1 MGPKALL
8 AVLLV
13 LCAALGPAACGPDE
27 RSPSSGGEERASTPA
42 PTTREQEQ
50 PTTRER
56 PTTQE
61 QTREE
66 QTRPE
71 ETRSE
76 LEELLEEPAYTTV
89 GDGIGALS
97 LRVPAAWGEVIVG
110 QESEGEGS
118 WTTFGGVAVASS
130 ITAAPDLAAWHETV
144 GAEGTYAVA
153 SRALA
158 QRYTDEE
165 LVAFGPNDFSVAC
178 ERGARSG
185 FSRPPYSGV
194 AQAWK
199 GCGGDPAASYV
210 TLSAAPEGRECVV
223 VMQIG
228 LVENDEGLEDG
239 QHLLETFEADCSLVP
254 AEAEVEAGAEDEA
267 PASSAEAYAY
277 ERPQPAEVPQYGAGV
292 ACSDF
297 VTMYGEPSQWQAQQF
312 YDGVAT
318 PEQRA
323 ALDPDG
329 DGFACSEGN
338 SASAPETPAG
348 PDNPA
353 YPGAEGCV
361 NPGPCG
367 VNPVEDPGDNVDPK
381 TGLVVGDDTPDC
393 ATPEQV
399 LASGLCKNVIVGAG
413 S

>member
-1 MGPKALL
+1 VGPKTLL

-13 LCAALGPAACGPDE
+13 LCVTTGLAACGPDE
-27 RSPSSGGEERASTPA
+27 RSPSSGGEERASAPA
-42 PTTREQEQ
+42 PTTQEQER

-66 QTRPE
+66 QPPPQQA
-71 ETRSE
+71 RSE
-76 LEELLEEPAYTTV
+76 LEELLEEPAPAPEPAYATV
-89 GDGIGALS
+89 GDGTGALS
-97 LRVPAAWGEVIVG
+97 LQVPAAWGEVIVG
-110 QESEGEGS
+110 QASEGGGGS
-118 WTTFGGVAVASS
+118 WTTFRGAGVASS

-144 GAEGTYAVA
+144 GAVGTYAVA

-158 QRYTDEE
+158 GRYTDDE
-165 LVAFGPNDFSVAC
+165 LVALGPNDFSAECVP
-178 ERGARSG
+178 GARSG

-223 VMQIG
+223 VMHIG
-228 LVENDEGLEDG
+228 LVVGEEGLEAG
-239 QHLLETFEADCSLVP
+239 QHLLETFEADCALVP
-254 AEAEVEAGAEDEA
+254 AEAEVEAS
-267 PASSAEAYAY
+267 ASSAEAYAY
-277 ERPQPAEVPQYGAGV
+277 ETSEPAEAPQYGAGV

-297 VTMYGEPSQWQAQQF
+297 VAMYGEPSQWQAQRF
-312 YDGVAT
+312 DDGVAT

-338 SASAPETPAG
+338 R
-348 PDNPA
+348 
-353 YPGAEGCV
+353 
-361 NPGPCG
+361 
-367 VNPVEDPGDNVDPK
+367 
-381 TGLVVGDDTPDC
+381 
-393 ATPEQV
+393 
-399 LASGLCKNVIVGAG
+399 
-413 S
+413 